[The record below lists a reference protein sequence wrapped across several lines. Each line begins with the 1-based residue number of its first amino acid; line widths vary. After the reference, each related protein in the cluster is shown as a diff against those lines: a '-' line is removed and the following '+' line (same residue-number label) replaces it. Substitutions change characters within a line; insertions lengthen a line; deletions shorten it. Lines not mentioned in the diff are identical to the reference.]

1 MKTKIEKLPKST
13 VKLTVT
19 IEADSVKKAYEKTLD
34 EAVKTA
40 KIEGFRPGTAPKD
53 IVKEKIGESK
63 LYGDVINDLL
73 ETYYPQALK
82 ENLVVPVSNPKVEI
96 EVFDP
101 EKDLEFTATVAIRP
115 EIKIGEY
122 KEKLKQK
129 FDKKYKDA
137 EEEIKKNT
145 KEGEK
150 AAEPH
155 VHMSTSDVL
164 EELLAAT
171 EMEVSDIILEDET
184 DRLLSRFMD
193 QAQSIGLSL
202 EQYLKS
208 QNKTGEQLR
217 KDYEKIAENNIKS
230 EFVLSELIK
239 KENIEVSDEEVEEM
253 IKVAGD
259 PKLVKAE
266 DPMQRL
272 YIKSVLQKNKLIT
285 KLIEEAEGE
294 KHHEHK

>member
-115 EIKIGEY
+115 
-122 KEKLKQK
+122 
-129 FDKKYKDA
+129 F
-137 EEEIKKNT
+137 
-145 KEGEK
+145 
-150 AAEPH
+150 H
-155 VHMSTSDVL
+155 
-164 EELLAAT
+164 LL
-171 EMEVSDIILEDET
+171 
-184 DRLLSRFMD
+184 
-193 QAQSIGLSL
+193 
-202 EQYLKS
+202 
-208 QNKTGEQLR
+208 
-217 KDYEKIAENNIKS
+217 
-230 EFVLSELIK
+230 
-239 KENIEVSDEEVEEM
+239 
-253 IKVAGD
+253 
-259 PKLVKAE
+259 
-266 DPMQRL
+266 
-272 YIKSVLQKNKLIT
+272 
-285 KLIEEAEGE
+285 
-294 KHHEHK
+294 